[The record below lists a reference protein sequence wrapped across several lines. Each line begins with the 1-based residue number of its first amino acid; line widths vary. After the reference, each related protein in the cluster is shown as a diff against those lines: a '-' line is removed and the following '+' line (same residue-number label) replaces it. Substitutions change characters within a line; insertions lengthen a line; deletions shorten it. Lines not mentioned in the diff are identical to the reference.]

1 MPLRPV
7 DAIFVH
13 PERRCY
19 VIYHGGEL
27 WQLTRMKLDTASWWR
42 RQAYR
47 GDPSALFLSH
57 NQYIEDIE
65 LARKLR
71 TLDLPKNLHGTS
83 FPKFKDW
90 WLAHG
95 FDWLKDI
102 ITKGESPL
110 AGHAKSSGDKDVS
123 APASEPKPKPKSEI
137 DTTPTSKTTGS
148 PLTDELESS
157 TKQSAQ
163 PSSGNIFDDMLAEL
177 ADEVLQSR

>member
-27 WQLTRMKLDTASWWR
+27 WQLTRMKLDVASWWR

-47 GDPSALFLSH
+47 GDPNALFLSH
-57 NQYIEDIE
+57 NQYIEDTE

-90 WLAHG
+90 WLTHG

-110 AGHAKSSGDKDVS
+110 AGHAKSSEDKDTP
-123 APASEPKPKPKSEI
+123 APAI
-137 DTTPTSKTTGS
+137 DTTPTNKTTDS
-148 PLTDELESS
+148 PLTGQLESRA
-157 TKQSAQ
+157 KQSTQ

-177 ADEVLQSR
+177 ADEVLHSR